1 MIIVNCYIYKVHM
14 GTDPQ
19 SLNHQLVL
27 AKDNNFYCSLYD
39 KVSRR
44 KKIFLTAEANL

>member
-1 MIIVNCYIYKVHM
+1 MIIVNSYIYKVHM

-27 AKDNNFYCSLYD
+27 AKDNNFYCSLYGR
-39 KVSRR
+39 VSRR
-44 KKIFLTAEANL
+44 KKIFHTPEANL